1 MSCIQMATNV
11 LLELFC
17 YTSTYLNIV
26 DAIISQKT
34 CALVDNYCNQ
44 DYFFEVLNHGIVITN
59 SCLYN
64 NTILKLNG
72 IVTGSS

>member
-26 DAIISQKT
+26 DTIISQKT
-34 CALVDNYCNQ
+34 SALGDNYCNQ
-44 DYFFEVLNHGIVITN
+44 DYFFEVLNHGIVIAN

-64 NTILKLNG
+64 NAILKLSV